1 MTAAKILFLV
11 LDGISDRPCPSLGG
25 TTPLAAAHKPVLDKL
40 AAEGICGIMDTIA
53 PGVRPGSD
61 TAHLALLGY
70 DPFKYYTGRGPLECV
85 GTGIDMKPGM
95 IGFRCNYATLSPDGM
110 IIDRRAG
117 RIHDTEALSKAI
129 QEGIDL
135 LEFGVR
141 VTFRSGA
148 GHRAAL
154 ALEGEGLSHCV
165 SSNDP
170 KKEGVTPLKITP
182 LRKGEKEDRTAA
194 ICNEFVRQSTKILFD
209 HPINQARAEQGLAP
223 ANIVLMRGAGE
234 MGDFEPFQKK
244 YELSGSVISAASLIT
259 GIGKAVGLPH
269 IEVPGITGS
278 QNSNIPGKVAA
289 AIKELETKE
298 FVLMN
303 IKGADES
310 GHDGLCEQKK
320 AFIERIDPLLEPLLA
335 LEDTIIIIT
344 GDHSTPCC
352 IKDHSADPVPV
363 LIRGNGVR
371 MDDVVRYDEYQ
382 CAKGGLGR
390 IRGVD
395 LLPIAL
401 DLINRSHKF
410 GA

>member
-1 MTAAKILFLV
+1 
-11 LDGISDRPCPSLGG
+11 
-25 TTPLAAAHKPVLDKL
+25 
-40 AAEGICGIMDTIA
+40 
-53 PGVRPGSD
+53 
-61 TAHLALLGY
+61 
-70 DPFKYYTGRGPLECV
+70 
-85 GTGIDMKPGM
+85 MKPGM
-95 IGFRCNYATLSPDGM
+95 IGFRCNFATIDGNGFVT
-110 IIDRRAG
+110 DRRAG
-117 RIHDTEALSKAI
+117 RIHDTSALSQAI
-129 QEGIDL
+129 QDGVDL
-135 LEFGVR
+135 SEFGVKF
-141 VTFRSGA
+141 VFRSGA

-154 ALEGEGLSHCV
+154 ALEGDGLSHCV

-170 KKEGVTPLKITP
+170 KKEGVAPLAVAPLKQ
-182 LRKGEKEDRTAA
+182 GEKEEKTAA
-194 ICNEFVRQSTKILFD
+194 VCNAFVEQSKKILFE
-209 HPINQARAEQGLAP
+209 HPVNRTRLSRGENP

-234 MGDFEPFQKK
+234 MGNFEPFPER

-259 GIGKAVGLPH
+259 GIGRAVGLPH

-278 QNSNIPGKVAA
+278 QGSNIEGKVAA
-289 AIKELETKE
+289 AIQELKTKD

-303 IKGADES
+303 IKGTDES

-335 LEDTIIIIT
+335 LEDTIIIVT

-363 LIRGNGVR
+363 LIRGSGVR
-371 MDDVVRYDEYQ
+371 MDDVVRYDEYR
-382 CAKGGLGR
+382 CANGGLGR

-401 DLINRSHKF
+401 DLINKSHKF